1 MKDDVRLLDP
11 KVEDFL
17 KGSDNLLDDYEFAE
31 TDHRTIE
38 EETESLSKRWNK
50 VKSDASSRE
59 SRFVLSTVYRAIFV
73 ALKLQFKSC
82 V

>member
-1 MKDDVRLLDP
+1 MRLLDP

-38 EETESLSKRWNK
+38 QETESLSKSWDK
-50 VKSDASSRE
+50 VKFDASSRE
-59 SRFVLSTVYRAIFV
+59 SRFVLSTVYTWDFCRALV
-73 ALKLQFKSC
+73 AVQIVCLS
-82 V
+82 